1 VERSASPEHDAG
13 LGFACLLPKPVR
25 QRRLYE
31 CIARAMGA
39 AAHNE
44 RYAEQPAGVPRE
56 ASPLQARVLL
66 AEDNPIN
73 QYVATTMLEVFGCW
87 VRLARNGREA
97 VQTAAQES
105 FDLILMDCLM
115 PEMDGFEA
123 TQSLRQREQG
133 GHRHI
138 PIVALTANAME
149 GDRERCLEVG
159 MDDFLSKPFKQ
170 EELRTVLERWL
181 DSKKLP
187 DLSPEAEIP
196 STAEP
201 LSPASEEAPS
211 QPPALDAK
219 TLAQLQGLPGEG
231 APTLLAEL
239 AGLYRE
245 NAAELLGRL
254 RASVAR
260 GDTEGTR
267 RAAHSLKSSSG
278 NVGALQLSALCQS
291 METQARQGSLR
302 NAPALFAQIE
312 AEYERVH
319 GALQRYRET
328 SKGEA

>member
-1 VERSASPEHDAG
+1 
-13 LGFACLLPKPVR
+13 
-25 QRRLYE
+25 
-31 CIARAMGA
+31 
-39 AAHNE
+39 
-44 RYAEQPAGVPRE
+44 
-56 ASPLQARVLL
+56 
-66 AEDNPIN
+66 
-73 QYVATTMLEVFGCW
+73 MLEVFGCW

-123 TQSLRQREQG
+123 TQSLRQSEQG
-133 GHRHI
+133 GQRHI